1 MQGVNIMEQS
11 KSEHILELAKE
22 LLDDIEL
29 NKITVESL
37 LLKTSRLA
45 RWVGSERIKS
55 FINFELKGY
64 NESSD
69 LCFELL
75 AVSGRIYDTE
85 KGQAYII
92 PLAQIEAMINA
103 ENVKLKTLKA
113 PDTSGDW
120 AYRVMQ
126 MYEANLQNI
135 TNNISLLSGVKS
147 KVLAELHTFI
157 SKIYYEKEFDSLS
170 ESIFE
175 KYKSDVDT
183 LISSNCGNV
192 LEQIPSVMNR
202 LADGGIES
210 ISQALTTVRR
220 IIDSFADSIYPPS
233 DKTIN
238 MNGNDVTLDASKHQN
253 RINAFVY
260 ERIKSKSRITKIRQ
274 NLSNLYIRVST
285 AVHSEVSAEEAKS
298 LFLNTYLILG
308 EILHIEQTQNSQA
321 SNKTQEEEQVKTAD
335 KSGL

>member
-1 MQGVNIMEQS
+1 MDES
-11 KSEHILELAKE
+11 KSEHILELTKE

-29 NKITVESL
+29 NRIEIESL

-45 RWVGSERIKS
+45 RWIGSEEIKTL
-55 FINFELKGY
+55 IQFEMNGY
-64 NESSD
+64 DN
-69 LCFELL
+69 LNPLFFKLL
-75 AVSGRIYDTE
+75 TITGRVTDISKKEGY
-85 KGQAYII
+85 GI
-92 PLAQIEAMINA
+92 PLAQIEAMINT
-103 ENVKLKTLKA
+103 EKIKLNTISA
-113 PDTSGDW
+113 PDTSGEW
-120 AYRVMQ
+120 AFRVMQ
-126 MYEANLQNI
+126 MYETNLQE
-135 TNNISLLSGVKS
+135 ISSKISQLSGIKS
-147 KVLAELHTFI
+147 KILAQLHNFI
-157 SKIYYEKEFDSLS
+157 SSVYYEKEFDNLS

-183 LISSNCGNV
+183 LISSNCGKV

-202 LADGGIES
+202 LADKDIES

-220 IIDSFADSIYPPS
+220 IIESFADSIYPPS
-233 DKTIN
+233 DKTIK

-308 EILHIEQTQNSQA
+308 EILHIEQTINSQV
-321 SNKTQEEEQVKTAD
+321 SNKT
-335 KSGL
+335 

>member
-1 MQGVNIMEQS
+1 MDQS
-11 KSEHILELAKE
+11 KSEHILELSKE
-22 LLDDIEL
+22 LLNDIEL
-29 NKITVESL
+29 SKIEVEAL

-45 RWVGSERIKS
+45 RWVGSEEIKTL
-55 FINFELKGY
+55 IDFEMKGY
-64 NESSD
+64 DNTNS
-69 LCFELL
+69 LFLKFITIT
-75 AVSGRIYDTE
+75 GRITDAD
-85 KGQAYII
+85 KKQGYII
-92 PLAQIEAMINA
+92 PLAQIEAMINT
-103 ENVKLKTLKA
+103 EQIKLKTLSA

-120 AYRVMQ
+120 AFRVMQ
-126 MYEANLQNI
+126 MYEANLQQI
-135 TNNISLLSGVKS
+135 TGTISQLSGIKS
-147 KVLAELHTFI
+147 KVLAQLHTFV
-157 SKIYYEKEFDSLS
+157 SSIYYEKEFDNLS

-192 LEQIPSVMNR
+192 LEQIPSVMAR
-202 LADGGIES
+202 LSDGDKES

-233 DKTIN
+233 DKTIK
-238 MNGNDVTLDASKHQN
+238 MNGNDVTLDAGKHQN

-285 AVHSEVSAEEAKS
+285 AVHTEVSEEEAKS

-308 EILHIEQTQNSQA
+308 EILHIEQT
-321 SNKTQEEEQVKTAD
+321 KME
-335 KSGL
+335 

>member
-1 MQGVNIMEQS
+1 MSQS
-11 KSEHILELAKE
+11 KSEHVLELAKE

-29 NKITVESL
+29 SRVEIESL

-45 RWVGSERIKS
+45 RWIGSEEIKTLIE
-55 FINFELKGY
+55 FKMNGY
-64 NESSD
+64 NNSNP
-69 LCFELL
+69 LFFKLL
-75 AVSGRIYDTE
+75 TITGRVTDIDKEQGY
-85 KGQAYII
+85 GI
-92 PLAQIEAMINA
+92 PLAQIEAIINT
-103 ENVKLKTLKA
+103 EKIKLNTITA

-120 AYRVMQ
+120 AFRVMQ
-126 MYEANLQNI
+126 MYEKNLQQ
-135 TNNISLLSGVKS
+135 ISLTISQLSGIKT
-147 KVLAELHTFI
+147 KVLAQLHNFI
-157 SKIYYEKEFDSLS
+157 SSVYYEKEFDNLS

-183 LISSNCGNV
+183 LISANCGDV
-192 LEQIPSVMNR
+192 LEQIPSVMAR
-202 LADGGIES
+202 LADGDKES

-233 DKTIN
+233 DKTIK
-238 MNGNDVTLDASKHQN
+238 MNDNDVTLDASKHQN

-285 AVHSEVSAEEAKS
+285 AVHNEVSAEEAKS

-308 EILHIEQTQNSQA
+308 EILHIEQTKN
-321 SNKTQEEEQVKTAD
+321 
-335 KSGL
+335 G

>member
-1 MQGVNIMEQS
+1 MSQS

-29 NKITVESL
+29 SRVEIESL

-45 RWVGSERIKS
+45 RWIGSEEIKTL
-55 FINFELKGY
+55 IKFEMNGY
-64 NESSD
+64 NN
-69 LCFELL
+69 LNPLFFKLL
-75 AVSGRIYDTE
+75 TITGRVIDVDKKQGYV
-85 KGQAYII
+85 I
-92 PLAQIEAMINA
+92 PLAQIEAIINT
-103 ENVKLKTLKA
+103 EKIKLNTISA

-120 AYRVMQ
+120 AFRVMQ
-126 MYEANLQNI
+126 MYEANLQQ
-135 TNNISLLSGVKS
+135 ISLTISQLSGIRS
-147 KVLAELHTFI
+147 KVLAQLHNFI
-157 SKIYYEKEFDSLS
+157 SSVYYEKEFDNLS

-183 LISSNCGNV
+183 LISANCGDV
-192 LEQIPSVMNR
+192 LEQIPSVMAR
-202 LADGGIES
+202 LADGDKES

-233 DKTIN
+233 DKTIKIN
-238 MNGNDVTLDASKHQN
+238 DNDVTLDASKHQN

-260 ERIKSKSRITKIRQ
+260 ERIESKSRITKIKQ

-285 AVHSEVSAEEAKS
+285 AVHNEVSAEEAKS

-308 EILHIEQTQNSQA
+308 EILHIKQT
-321 SNKTQEEEQVKTAD
+321 KD
-335 KSGL
+335 D